1 MTRQL
6 ALFFAWARLSRATG
20 LVLGRMEGIGC
31 VGQLWWGVFLISV
44 GNGCLVLVPVL
55 VLDHLEGIG
64 QCDGQLWWVVVWVA
78 VECFDGRLALWQS
91 DSQLSCEAMV

>member
-6 ALFFAWARLSRATG
+6 ALFSAWARLSRATG

-44 GNGCLVLVPVL
+44 ENGCWVLVP

-64 QCDGQLWWVVVWVA
+64 QCDGQLWWGVVWVA
-78 VECFDGRLALWQS
+78 VECFDGRLALWQ
-91 DSQLSCEAMV
+91 